1 MFSVLSVQGASN
13 LTFNIGSVDSF
24 ERNLEIAQKDL
35 GIDPVNYV
43 PVTYVSEAALV

>member
-1 MFSVLSVQGASN
+1 MLSVQGASN

-43 PVTYVSEAALV
+43 PGTYICEAASV